1 MQNENAIV
9 YLLKSKHDQ
18 MFKIGKS
25 INLTQRLSALQ
36 KDYEFDL
43 ENSWTLKIPQKEVF
57 KLENLLHFSF
67 EKARIDNLPKA
78 KGYTEFFNV
87 SSFNDV
93 LMFVDMISKYKSINI
108 SKGIHCFK
116 NNSMSLK
123 GEAWKKYLEVRKNQ
137 RILESQKILERF
149 FRFIELAYCHK
160 KIVFTQ
166 EVDTIKISF
175 FSKEEKLHSNRFKK
189 YNTKL
194 EKNKGYLCFSP
205 FSDYMFDFNTSHV
218 IYKIDI
224 NVLFNNEIK
233 QNYECIY
240 KKYLEKL
247 PWR

>member
-1 MQNENAIV
+1 VQNENAIV

-43 ENSWTLKIPQKEVF
+43 ENSWTLEISQKEVF

-87 SSFNDV
+87 SSFDDV

-137 RILESQKILERF
+137 RILESQKNLERF
-149 FRFIELAYCHK
+149 FRFIEIAFQRQIILLSREK
-160 KIVFTQ
+160 NN
-166 EVDTIKISF
+166 IKISF
-175 FSKEEKLHSNRFKK
+175 FVKEIKLHSKRFKK
-189 YNTKL
+189 YNIKL
-194 EKNKGYLCFSP
+194 EKNKGFSVFTP
-205 FSDYMFDFNTSHV
+205 FSNYVFNADTNYV
-218 IYKIDI
+218 IYSFDI
-224 NVLFNNEIK
+224 AVLFENDII
-233 QNYECIY
+233 QNYGNVY
-240 KKYLEKL
+240 KKYLERL
-247 PWR
+247 LWN